1 MKKRYS
7 IIFLILIC
15 IFMMLEPMHVFAIDD
30 IDSGRA
36 KTLTIHFYTQKN
48 GVDIP
53 INGAEVGITKIA
65 DMYMKNGNV
74 HFEVVDEYEN
84 LRDINLNSIS
94 TSDSLSVA
102 EKFARQTYNYD
113 YTGVIES
120 NGEKT
125 FDISDDGIYL
135 VQEISVNGEASKYQ
149 IFSPY
154 IILVPFISNENSNWN
169 YDVVS
174 EPKTAIKS
182 ITTITEHSTPFD
194 ESSVPEISTD
204 ETSIDEPSDE
214 GSEVSVVDR
223 VVTHDDIITVLTGD
237 STKVFGILGV
247 VCISLLLVILLQY
260 SKEDRGDIR

>member
-1 MKKRYS
+1 
-7 IIFLILIC
+7 
-15 IFMMLEPMHVFAIDD
+15 MMLEPMHVFAIDN
-30 IDSGRA
+30 IDSERA

-102 EKFARQTYNYD
+102 EKFASQTYNYD

-120 NGEKT
+120 NGKKT

-174 EPKTAIKS
+174 EPKTSIKL

-194 ESSVPEISTD
+194 ESTD
-204 ETSIDEPSDE
+204 ETSMDESCDS
-214 GSEVSVVDR
+214 SEVSVVDR
-223 VVTHDDIITVLTGD
+223 VATHDDIITVLTGD
-237 STKVFGILGV
+237 STKVFGVLGV
-247 VCISLLLVILLQY
+247 VCISLLLVILLLY